1 MSNFRPVDRATPYL
15 LPPSVDEWLPA
26 GHLARFVV
34 EIVDQ
39 LELRGLERAYRGSG
53 RAAYHPAMLTALLIY
68 GYATGT
74 YSSRAIEKA
83 SHDSVAFRYIA
94 ANTHPD
100 HDTLCAFRR
109 RFLKEIE
116 QLFVQVLQVA
126 GEMKLVKL
134 GTVALDG
141 TKIHANAS
149 RHNALS
155 YGRAQ
160 KIEAQ
165 LRDEVRDLL
174 ARAEAADSA
183 PLPGG
188 LSLPDELARR
198 EARLEAIA
206 EAKAKIEA
214 RAAERLADEQ
224 RQYEER
230 LAAREA
236 KAKARGKRP
245 GGRPPQPPAGGVHDT
260 DQINLTDEES
270 RIMPRSGGGGFD
282 QCYNGQAAVDVD
294 SMLIVGAHLSASPSD
309 VRQLAPMLEQLSKV
323 PDDVGHTATVL
334 ADAGYFSQA
343 NVERCLARKV
353 RPLIARRRDQ
363 HYTPWLD
370 RLAEPPPF
378 DEAAGPVERMAHDM
392 QTGEGRA
399 LYRLRKQTVEPVF
412 GIIKSV
418 MRFRQFLLRGLTK
431 ASGEWNLVAMA
442 WNIRRMAVLAG

>member
-39 LELRGLERAYRGSG
+39 LDLRGLESAYRGSG
-53 RAAYHPAMLTALLIY
+53 KAAYHPTMLTALLIY

-74 YSSRAIEKA
+74 YSSRGIEKA
-83 SHDSVAFRYIA
+83 SYDSVAFRYIA

-109 RFLKEIE
+109 RFLKQIE
-116 QLFVQVLQVA
+116 QLFVQVLLVA

-134 GTVALDG
+134 GTVSLDG

-183 PLPGG
+183 PLPEG

-198 EARLEAIA
+198 EARLAAIA
-206 EAKAKIEA
+206 DAKAKIEA
-214 RAAERLADEQ
+214 RAAERLADEK

-230 LAAREA
+230 LTAREA
-236 KAKARGKRP
+236 KAKARGKGP
-245 GGRPPQPPAGGVHDT
+245 GGRPPQPAACATPT
-260 DQINLTDEES
+260 
-270 RIMPRSGGGGFD
+270 RS
-282 QCYNGQAAVDVD
+282 
-294 SMLIVGAHLSASPSD
+294 I
-309 VRQLAPMLEQLSKV
+309 
-323 PDDVGHTATVL
+323 
-334 ADAGYFSQA
+334 
-343 NVERCLARKV
+343 
-353 RPLIARRRDQ
+353 
-363 HYTPWLD
+363 
-370 RLAEPPPF
+370 
-378 DEAAGPVERMAHDM
+378 
-392 QTGEGRA
+392 
-399 LYRLRKQTVEPVF
+399 
-412 GIIKSV
+412 
-418 MRFRQFLLRGLTK
+418 
-431 ASGEWNLVAMA
+431 
-442 WNIRRMAVLAG
+442 